1 MQSGAMPPAGAA
13 MFEVCLE
20 VKNLLDDVP
29 RLLKCSLRD
38 LPLLSAPYALE
49 LALSTQE
56 YGCRQNLKVCL
67 HTSERYAHEIHDR

>member
-1 MQSGAMPPAGAA
+1 MPPAGPA
-13 MFEVCLE
+13 MIGVCFE

-38 LPLLSAPYALE
+38 LPLLSTPYTLE
-49 LALSTQE
+49 LALSAQE

-67 HTSERYAHEIHDR
+67 HTSERDALG